1 MISFEEYCGPC
12 GCGDRACGA
21 WGGGPWYCGP
31 VGCAPGGLLGGGGLA
46 WAARGALARPSRTKA
61 RAIVRVMVSI
71 ECSIG
76 NRGSAVP
83 VKVLFIRQD
92 SHWHELRYG
101 HCTLPVPGGRAT

>member
-61 RAIVRVMVSI
+61 RAMVRVMMRIGSGAPLEI
-71 ECSIG
+71 EDRPCPLRFSL
-76 NRGSAVP
+76 SDKVP
-83 VKVLFIRQD
+83 T
-92 SHWHELRYG
+92 SMS
-101 HCTLPVPGGRAT
+101 